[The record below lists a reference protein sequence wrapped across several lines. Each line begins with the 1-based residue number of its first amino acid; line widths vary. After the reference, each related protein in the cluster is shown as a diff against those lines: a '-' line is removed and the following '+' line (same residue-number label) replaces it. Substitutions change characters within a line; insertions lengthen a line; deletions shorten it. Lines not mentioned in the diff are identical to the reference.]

1 MQIRAR
7 IRRLREDGG
16 AVRATLTMRYGEMMI
31 TGLRLVQLP
40 DGRIRLVFPDRKQG
54 GKYVNVCY
62 PMTEALMNE
71 MEKEALIE
79 YEKAKEG
86 KGL

>member
-1 MQIRAR
+1 MQIKAR

-16 AVRATLTMRYGEMMI
+16 AVRATLTMRYGELVI

-79 YEKAKEG
+79 YEKAKKG

>member
-1 MQIRAR
+1 MQIKAK
-7 IRRLREDGG
+7 ICRLREDGR
-16 AVRATLTMRYGEMMI
+16 AVKATLTMRYGELVI
-31 TGLRLVQLP
+31 TGMRLVQLP

-71 MEKEALIE
+71 MEEEALRA
-79 YEKAKEG
+79 YEEAKKG